1 MTGKAILEAMSFV
14 EDKYIEEAE
23 SGTFRSGTVV
33 RRLLPLAACLCLL
46 LLGMRHIN
54 LPAANET
61 EADQDNMVA
70 QQEVKVET
78 YYKQESAAHDRND
91 YALVMDESEVMPDAG
106 EVPSVILRIE
116 GWNTEGFAA
125 TVVRNVDSQTLAPST
140 QLQVIFTEN
149 ICIEEISGDLVQVQR
164 REPTEADFPA
174 GSLIRVRYQYHTD
187 DGILCIESI
196 CMEVE

>member
-23 SGTFRSGTVV
+23 NGTLRSGVV
-33 RRLLPLAACLCLL
+33 RKLLPLAACLCLL
-46 LLGMRHIN
+46 LLGMRHIT

-61 EADQDNMVA
+61 ETDLENMVA

-78 YYKQESAAHDRND
+78 QYKQESAAHDRND

-106 EVPSVILRIE
+106 EVPTVILRIE
-116 GWNTEGFAA
+116 AWNAEGFAA
-125 TVVRNVDSQTLAPST
+125 TVVRNVDSQTFAPST
-140 QLQVIFTEN
+140 HLQVVFTEN

-174 GSLIRVRYQYHTD
+174 GSLVRVRYQYSGD

>member
-23 SGTFRSGTVV
+23 NSTLRSGTLV
-33 RRLLPLAACLCLL
+33 RSLLPLAACLCLL
-46 LLGMRHIN
+46 LLGVRHIN
-54 LPAANET
+54 LPVANET
-61 EADQDNMVA
+61 AADLDNMVA
-70 QQEVKVET
+70 EQEVKVET
-78 YYKQESAAHDRND
+78 QYKQESTAYDRND
-91 YALVMDESEVMPDAG
+91 YAMVMDESEVMADVG
-106 EVPSVILRIE
+106 EVPTVILRIE
-116 GWNTEGFAA
+116 AWNAEGFAA
-125 TVVRNVDSQTLAPST
+125 TVVRNVDSETFAPST

-149 ICIEEISGDLVQVQR
+149 ICVEEISADFVQVQR

-174 GSLIRVRYQYHTD
+174 GSLIRVRYQYSGD

>member
-23 SGTFRSGTVV
+23 NGTLRSGVV
-33 RRLLPLAACLCLL
+33 RKLLPMAACLCLL
-46 LLGMRHIN
+46 LLGMRHIT

-61 EADQDNMVA
+61 EADLDNMVA

-78 YYKQESAAHDRND
+78 QYKQESAAHDRND
-91 YALVMDESEVMPDAG
+91 YALVMDESEVMPNAG
-106 EVPSVILRIE
+106 EVPTVILRIE
-116 GWNTEGFAA
+116 GWNAEGFAA

-140 QLQVIFTEN
+140 QLQVVFTEN
-149 ICIEEISGDLVQVQR
+149 ICIEEISADLVQVQR
-164 REPTEADFPA
+164 REPTEADFPV
-174 GSLIRVRYQYHTD
+174 GSIIRVRYQYSGD

>member
-14 EDKYIEEAE
+14 DEAYIEEAE
-23 SGTFRSGTVV
+23 NGTLRSGTVV

-46 LLGMRHIN
+46 LLGMRHIT

-61 EADQDNMVA
+61 EADLENMVA
-70 QQEVKVET
+70 QQEVKMET
-78 YYKQESAAHDRND
+78 QYKQESAAHDRND

-106 EVPSVILRIE
+106 EVPTVILRIE
-116 GWNTEGFAA
+116 AWNAEGFAA
-125 TVVRNVDSQTLAPST
+125 TVVRNVDSQTLVPST

-174 GSLIRVRYQYHTD
+174 GSLIQVRYQYYTD

-196 CMEVE
+196 RKERE